1 MANAVIVIDMLR
13 GFLEEGH
20 PLYCGDKARR
30 IIPNVQRLLASEI
43 ERGSTILYLCDH
55 HAPDDL
61 EFRMFPPHC
70 IEGTV
75 ETEII
80 PELARFPGEVIP
92 KKRFSAFYGTT
103 LEERLTQLKPDKL
116 VICGVC
122 TDICVC
128 HTVADAR
135 NRDYEVEVPVDCVA
149 SFDEE
154 AHRFALGHVEKVL
167 GAKLINVGGMSDEST
182 EI

>member
-1 MANAVIVIDMLR
+1 MANAVLVIDMTK

-30 IIPNVQRLLASEI
+30 IIPNVQLLLKQELARDSQ
-43 ERGSTILYLCDH
+43 ILFLNDH
-55 HAPDDL
+55 HDSDDL
-61 EFRMFPPHC
+61 EFKMFPPHS
-70 IEGTV
+70 IEGTA

-80 PELARFPGEVIP
+80 SELTQFQGEVMP

-103 LEERLTQLKPDKL
+103 LGERLSQLNPDK
-116 VICGVC
+116 VIVCGVC

-128 HTVADAR
+128 HTVCDAR
-135 NRDYEVEVPVDCVA
+135 DRDYEVEVPTDCVA

-154 AHRFALGHVEKVL
+154 AHRSALRHMEKVL
-167 GAKLINVGGMSDEST
+167 GAKMTSVGGS
-182 EI
+182 